1 MGQSTPGD
9 TAVPGTPA
17 RLMSP
22 CMPAW
27 HGRHVHMILGEA
39 IMSYEI
45 MYGSMLT
52 RIDVWST
59 DGRHVRTVYV
69 HRSEYRTWGA

>member
-1 MGQSTPGD
+1 MQVASH
-9 TAVPGTPA
+9 PA

-22 CMPAW
+22 CM
-27 HGRHVHMILGEA
+27 HGGGTRRHVHMILGEA

-69 HRSEYRTWGA
+69 HRSEYRTWEA

>member
-1 MGQSTPGD
+1 MHSPEC
-9 TAVPGTPA
+9 VPLLLQGTYGRKGGTPWLYA
-17 RLMSP
+17 SDHLERL
-22 CMPAW
+22 
-27 HGRHVHMILGEA
+27 

>member
-1 MGQSTPGD
+1 
-9 TAVPGTPA
+9 
-17 RLMSP
+17 
-22 CMPAW
+22 MPAW